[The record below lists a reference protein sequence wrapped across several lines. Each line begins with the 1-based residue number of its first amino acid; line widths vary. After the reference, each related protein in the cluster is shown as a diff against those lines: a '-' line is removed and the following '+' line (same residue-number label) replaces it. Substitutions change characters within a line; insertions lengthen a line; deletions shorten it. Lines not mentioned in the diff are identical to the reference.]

1 MPKTANETFRD
12 FFLRRQHFIQRYE
25 NGVLRDMALSFRQ
38 AYPELQAR
46 MLNLQNVIPAP
57 GTGFTQQFRIQRMRA
72 QLADMQ
78 GIMNTAAIN
87 SSNHLTQALA
97 DFAHAE
103 NQAIA
108 GMYAQQFG
116 KVGIDFMQLPFRQI
130 DSILQEPLIWQRR
143 GIGIADVMLENVDK
157 AMARIRGELT
167 QSIILGEDMAQAAK
181 RLTGTVGRFTGLT
194 AKQLARRTEVI
205 ARSEIQN
212 VAAQVSRQI
221 TQENNDVLKSVVF
234 TATLDSRTCKQCMAL
249 DGGVYRLDPKTGAH
263 NGPLIPIHPMCRCLY
278 IPQSYSWQELAK
290 RNNVPFDK
298 RQKAFFDGAVTKT
311 ITYDAWLKT
320 LSTAEQVEILGL
332 ARQRLWSS
340 GQIKLNQMATSKR
353 ILTIEQ
359 LEAIA
364 ERELG
369 KKVKIPFASTTKGVE
384 KVAID
389 NNIIANP
396 KYAGAHIDLANAT
409 NEGIN
414 ATQKFFKYTEPIDDL
429 IVSKKL
435 EKNLLSQGGLI
446 GKKSIIILN
455 KNNYKDSRKFI
466 NDLIISN
473 NNYITK
479 RKETITFFEKQLKE
493 AIKVGKDKDTI
504 KKMRVV
510 LSELKATKRYGV
522 ASGFPKAGDVLNA
535 IHETTHAIVKKT
547 KSESGFRGR
556 IIKALKKGTLTQKD
570 IISVSGYSLV
580 KHNELLAE
588 TVTLIIHKGRK
599 SIPKNLLFIFDDWF
613 DFYFK

>member
-87 SSNHLTQALA
+87 SSNHLTQVLA
-97 DFAHAE
+97 DFAHVE

-116 KVGIDFMQLPFRQI
+116 KVGISFTQLPFRQI

-143 GIGIADVMLENVDK
+143 GISIADVMLENVDK
-157 AMARIRGELT
+157 AMAQIRGELT
-167 QSIILGEDMAQAAK
+167 QSIILGDDMAQAAK

-221 TQENNDVLKSVVF
+221 TQENNDVLKSVTF
-234 TATLDSRTCKQCMAL
+234 SASLDSRTCKICISL
-249 DGGVYRLDPKTGAH
+249 DGGVHRLNPETGQH
-263 NGPLIPIHPMCRCLY
+263 TGPLIPVHPLCRCVY
-278 IPQSYSWQELAK
+278 VANSYSWQELAK
-290 RNNVPFDK
+290 RHNVPFDK

-320 LSTAEQVEILGL
+320 LSTAEQVEILGP
-332 ARQRLWSS
+332 ARQKLWKS
-340 GQIKLNQMATSKR
+340 GEIKLSQMATSKR

-364 ERELG
+364 ERELVKKPVISWKPTMTKAEADIWAKDSILKQSFFHGTIPESGASIRKEGFKIKKLSKNTGNGGTMGAGHYTAENEVFAAYG
-369 KKVKIPFASTTKGVE
+369 KDILEIKIKAE
-384 KVAID
+384 KVLD
-389 NNIIANP
+389 
-396 KYAGAHIDLANAT
+396 YAGSWNAANAEMRQVIAM
-409 NEGIN
+409 NH
-414 ATQKFFKYTEPIDDL
+414 
-429 IVSKKL
+429 
-435 EKNLLSQGGLI
+435 
-446 GKKSIIILN
+446 
-455 KNNYKDSRKFI
+455 
-466 NDLIISN
+466 
-473 NNYITK
+473 ITD
-479 RKETITFFEKQLKE
+479 
-493 AIKVGKDKDTI
+493 A
-504 KKMRVV
+504 
-510 LSELKATKRYGV
+510 V
-522 ASGFPKAGDVLNA
+522 ASGFWKTIDEALAHTVSRVGVGTDVTYGEFLSSVTRKQWDKYINMSKTGGRWGQSLA
-535 IHETTHAIVKKT
+535 EREIMKDLGFDAVAQYVEFGGKRIAMEMAVFNDKNIVVIVK
-547 KSESGFRGR
+547 
-556 IIKALKKGTLTQKD
+556 
-570 IISVSGYSLV
+570 
-580 KHNELLAE
+580 
-588 TVTLIIHKGRK
+588 
-599 SIPKNLLFIFDDWF
+599 
-613 DFYFK
+613 